1 MTSETFGNLAVVRA
15 IAAVKSAVKALHD
28 WEEIRSQN
36 DGLSLQA
43 EWADELYE
51 LVAVERRDGGPGV
64 GAGISVGETIPM
76 TVLDAARRLGLS
88 RTRVYTLLRTGQ
100 LGHQRIGPWGRLSM
114 ITYKH
119 VSEYMK
125 SCEKVGTGNHG

>member
-28 WEEIRSQN
+28 WEAIRSQN

-51 LVAVERRDGGPGV
+51 LVAVERLDGGPGV

-100 LGHQRIGPWGRLSM
+100 LGHQRIRPGGD
-114 ITYKH
+114 
-119 VSEYMK
+119 
-125 SCEKVGTGNHG
+125 